1 MTLFIILLLIITL
14 YILYKQL
21 LRQSIQPS
29 GWIGNMMMK
38 LWNNVYLPMSIWSLS
53 FLKEQSFDN
62 ILDIGV
68 GNGATTKYISNTF
81 ISDFIIGIDISDK
94 AIEQAKFRNSNYN
107 IAYEKKDINKTQ
119 YPSNHFDLVCAFQN
133 HFHWTDLRGSFLEIR
148 RILSSDGI
156 FIIGCEYAKIKYFL
170 YHLKE
175 KSSFE
180 KYLNDLGLELMQ
192 MEQQKDWIFY
202 KIRKI

>member
-1 MTLFIILLLIITL
+1 
-14 YILYKQL
+14 
-21 LRQSIQPS
+21 
-29 GWIGNMMMK
+29 MMK
-38 LWNNVYLPMSIWSLS
+38 LWNNVYLPMAIWSLS

-148 RILSSDGI
+148 RILASDGI

-175 KSSFE
+175 QSSFE
-180 KYLNDLGLELMQ
+180 KYLSDLGLELMQ

>member
-1 MTLFIILLLIITL
+1 
-14 YILYKQL
+14 
-21 LRQSIQPS
+21 
-29 GWIGNMMMK
+29 MK
-38 LWNNVYLPMSIWSLS
+38 
-53 FLKEQSFDN
+53 
-62 ILDIGV
+62 
-68 GNGATTKYISNTF
+68 
-81 ISDFIIGIDISDK
+81 
-94 AIEQAKFRNSNYN
+94 
-107 IAYEKKDINKTQ
+107 KKDINKTQ

>member
-1 MTLFIILLLIITL
+1 MTLFIILLLLITL

-29 GWIGNMMMK
+29 GWIGSMMMK

-68 GNGATTKYISNTF
+68 GNDATTKYISNTF

-94 AIEQAKFRNSNYN
+94 AIEQAKFRNSNY
-107 IAYEKKDINKTQ
+107 
-119 YPSNHFDLVCAFQN
+119 
-133 HFHWTDLRGSFLEIR
+133 
-148 RILSSDGI
+148 
-156 FIIGCEYAKIKYFL
+156 KYS
-170 YHLKE
+170 LK
-175 KSSFE
+175 
-180 KYLNDLGLELMQ
+180 
-192 MEQQKDWIFY
+192 
-202 KIRKI
+202 

>member
-14 YILYKQL
+14 YFLYQQL

-29 GWIGNMMMK
+29 GWIGSMMMK
-38 LWNNVYLPMSIWSLS
+38 LWNNVYLPMAIWSLS

-175 KSSFE
+175 QSSFE
-180 KYLNDLGLELMQ
+180 KYLSDLGLELMQ
-192 MEQQKDWIFY
+192 MEHQKDWIFY

>member
-14 YILYKQL
+14 YFLYQQL

-29 GWIGNMMMK
+29 GWIGSMMMK
-38 LWNNVYLPMSIWSLS
+38 LWNNVYLPMAIWSLS

-133 HFHWTDLRGSFLEIR
+133 HFHWTNLRGSFLEIR

-175 KSSFE
+175 QSSFE
-180 KYLNDLGLELMQ
+180 KYLSDLGLELMQ

>member
-14 YILYKQL
+14 YFLYQQL

-29 GWIGNMMMK
+29 GWIGSMMMK
-38 LWNNVYLPMSIWSLS
+38 LWNNVYLPMAIWSLS

-175 KSSFE
+175 QSSFE
-180 KYLNDLGLELMQ
+180 KYLSDLGLELMQ

>member
-1 MTLFIILLLIITL
+1 MIQKGKQMTLFIILLLIITL

-107 IAYEKKDINKTQ
+107 IAYEKKRYQ
-119 YPSNHFDLVCAFQN
+119 
-133 HFHWTDLRGSFLEIR
+133 
-148 RILSSDGI
+148 
-156 FIIGCEYAKIKYFL
+156 
-170 YHLKE
+170 
-175 KSSFE
+175 
-180 KYLNDLGLELMQ
+180 
-192 MEQQKDWIFY
+192 
-202 KIRKI
+202 

>member
-14 YILYKQL
+14 YFLYQQL

-29 GWIGNMMMK
+29 GWIGSMMMK
-38 LWNNVYLPMSIWSLS
+38 LWNNVYLPMAIWSLS

-156 FIIGCEYAKIKYFL
+156 FIIGCEYAKINYFL

-175 KSSFE
+175 QSSFE
-180 KYLNDLGLELMQ
+180 KYLSDLGLELMQ
-192 MEQQKDWIFY
+192 MEHQKDWIFY

>member
-14 YILYKQL
+14 YFLYQQL

-29 GWIGNMMMK
+29 GWMGSMMMK
-38 LWNNVYLPMSIWSLS
+38 LWNNVYLPMAIWSLS

-175 KSSFE
+175 QSSFE
-180 KYLNDLGLELMQ
+180 KYLSDLGLELMQ